1 MPPHRL
7 AYRPTVMGRRGVVTS
22 AHPLASMAGIE
33 ILLAGGNAVDAAVA
47 VGSTLNVVEP
57 FMSSAGGIGL
67 MLISRGG
74 ERHVLDFIGRAP
86 RAADAA
92 GCTEDDLAGGPKSC
106 ATPGN
111 LGGWLAALERFGTM
125 DRARVLAPAIGHA
138 ERGVPLTFKNVE
150 FFEAARA
157 TLGRSREAER
167 LYLGNGGPRAGG
179 VVTYKE
185 LAATFRQVAE
195 GGAEVFYRGPIA
207 KAIARAVREAGGWLG
222 EEDLAEF
229 KPEWREP
236 ATIAYR
242 GQQVYS
248 MPPPFSAFQMLE
260 TLNILEGYDLRAWG
274 HNSVDYLHHLI
285 EAVKLGSADRLAYA
299 YSGQV
304 PIAGLL
310 SKKYADSQRARI
322 DAKRAAVSE
331 GERHTRERLPN
342 QITEGRP
349 STREGYAPSDF
360 PATREGYAPSDF
372 PATREGYAPS
382 DSPATREGYAPSD
395 SPAKF
400 ADEHTTHFACADAA
414 GTVVS
419 VTQTLGVPFGS
430 GFAIPGTGLV
440 LNNILKW
447 MDLDPA
453 SPNVVRAGRKAG
465 TMMSPTQ
472 VFRDG
477 AFALSIGTPGSY
489 GILQTTA
496 QMLLNVLEFG
506 MNVQEAIEAPRV
518 RVYRDR
524 LVDAEARIT
533 PEVRAGLA
541 ARGHQVNEI
550 GDWSWIVGGGQGLM
564 RDAASGALMA
574 GADPRRDGYA
584 LAV

>member
-1 MPPHRL
+1 MPPHRR
-7 AYRPTVMGRRGVVTS
+7 AYRPTVMGTRGAVTS
-22 AHPLASMAGIE
+22 AHPLASMAGVE
-33 ILLAGGNAVDAAVA
+33 MLLAGGNAVDAAVA
-47 VGSTLNVVEP
+47 VASTLNVVEP
-57 FMSSAGGIGL
+57 FMSGVGGIGL
-67 MLISRGG
+67 MVISRARTG

-86 RAADAA
+86 RAADATR
-92 GCTEDDLAGGPKSC
+92 CTADELVGGPKAC

-111 LGGWLAALERFGTM
+111 LGGWLAAHERFGSM

-138 ERGVPLTFKNVE
+138 ERGVPLTFKNLD

-157 TLGRSREAER
+157 TLGRSAEAQR

-179 VVTYKE
+179 VVAYKE
-185 LAATFRQVAE
+185 LAATLRQVAE
-195 GGAEVFYRGPIA
+195 GGAEAFYRGPIA
-207 KAIARAVREAGGWLG
+207 AAIARAVREAGGWLA
-222 EEDLAEF
+222 EEDLAAF
-229 KPEWREP
+229 TPEWRQP
-236 ATIAYR
+236 AAVR
-242 GQQVYS
+242 FRDWEVCS
-248 MPPPFSAFQMLE
+248 VPPPFSAFQMLE
-260 TLNILEGYDLRAWG
+260 TLNILEGFDLAGWG

-299 YSGQV
+299 YGETT

-310 SKKYADSQRARI
+310 SKAYAASQRARI
-322 DAKRAAVSE
+322 DARRAAVSE
-331 GERHTRERLPN
+331 GERHDPAALAG
-342 QITEGRP
+342 QIAEGH
-349 STREGYAPSDF
+349 
-360 PATREGYAPSDF
+360 PAR
-372 PATREGYAPS
+372 
-382 DSPATREGYAPSD
+382 
-395 SPAKF
+395 F
-400 ADEHTTHFACADAA
+400 ADEHTTHFACADGA

-430 GFAIPGTGLV
+430 GFAVPGTGIV

-447 MDLDPA
+447 MDRHD
-453 SPNVVRAGRKAG
+453 SPNRLRPGRKAG

-489 GILQTTA
+489 GILQTTP

-524 LVDAEARIT
+524 LVDAESRIADDT
-533 PEVRAGLA
+533 RRGLTE
-541 ARGHQVNEI
+541 RGHQVNVI
-550 GDWSWIVGGGQGLM
+550 DDWSWIVGGGQGLA

-584 LAV
+584 LAI

>member
-349 STREGYAPSDF
+349 STREGYAPSD
-360 PATREGYAPSDF
+360 
-372 PATREGYAPS
+372 
-382 DSPATREGYAPSD
+382 SPATREGYAPSD

-574 GADPRRDGYA
+574 GGDPRRDGYA